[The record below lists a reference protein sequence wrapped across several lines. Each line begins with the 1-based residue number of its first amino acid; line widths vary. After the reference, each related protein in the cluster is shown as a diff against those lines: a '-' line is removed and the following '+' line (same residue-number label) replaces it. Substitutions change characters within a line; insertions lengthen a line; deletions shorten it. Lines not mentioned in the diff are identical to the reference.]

1 MKHGS
6 STNLVSTWYIY
17 IHIIYTVYI
26 YIHIYL
32 ILYNILRYFTAMFGW
47 LKHVTIWFFGG
58 PFQNFPFQTIGFQ
71 SFGAYMEKKIEHMSL
86 GKKKTWWFYGISW
99 GFMVIGGY
107 PCYNVTQCSNV
118 PMCHHHVSWEFGIE
132 GGIQQKW
139 WSISHFFPL
148 GKMVMF

>member
-1 MKHGS
+1 MI
-6 STNLVSTWYIY
+6 YIY

-58 PFQNFPFQTIGFQ
+58 PPETIGFQ

-86 GKKKTWWFYGISW
+86 GKEKNLVISWDFMGFYGETW
-99 GFMVIGGY
+99 
-107 PCYNVTQCSNV
+107 
-118 PMCHHHVSWEFGIE
+118 
-132 GGIQQKW
+132 
-139 WSISHFFPL
+139 
-148 GKMVMF
+148 